1 MKLRLFN
8 PGCELEVANG
18 SPFFQLPKNPAMIED
33 DLSVLPMFFSNNG
46 DYIIVNQIPNE
57 DFISFWRNYYNVC
70 FIKSDS
76 RLPLSDV
83 SFDGFEPWGHSPRAW
98 HIAERFK
105 SMFPANYGFGFKPSQ
120 KMLFNRKTSTEL
132 FRLFVEKSNHLDIYP
147 TEQQAPF
154 VTNDAK
160 RAIEYFNY
168 ATNRFGGV
176 VFKALYGSSGRGVR
190 IFRRND
196 LSSNIL
202 QWTNFVIKSQ
212 GGVACEPLFNKVR
225 DFSAHFDI
233 VGHNP
238 VFRGF
243 SRFETTESGFYR
255 YSKVKK
261 YDEVEFFDLSVAEN
275 FVNILKRCLAHSP
288 YCDIYNGPLGI
299 DCMVYSENE
308 GGLKI
313 NPCVE
318 VNCRYSMGRLAMDVS
333 HLVADNSIADFYVLQ
348 DTDIEQF
355 AQQKPVFDDG
365 KLVSGFLRMT
375 PSNAQ
380 RFAAGILAKP
390 LNQ

>member
-18 SPFFQLPKNPAMIED
+18 SPFFQLPKHPAMIEE
-33 DLSVLPMFFSNNG
+33 DLSVLPMFFSNDG
-46 DYIIVNQIPNE
+46 DYILVNQIPNE
-57 DFISFWRNYYNVC
+57 VFISFWRNYYNVC

-76 RLPLSDV
+76 RLTSSDV
-83 SFDGFEPWGHSPRAW
+83 RFEGFEPWGHSPRAW
-98 HIAERFK
+98 NIAERFK
-105 SMFPANYGFGFKPSQ
+105 SMFPENYGFGFKSPQ

-132 FRLFVEKSNHLDIYP
+132 FDRFIDKAKQSDIYP
-147 TEQQAPF
+147 TEQQSPF

-160 RAIEYFNY
+160 HAIEYFNY

-202 QWTNFVIKSQ
+202 QWTNFVIKTH
-212 GGVACEPLFNKVR
+212 GGVECEPLYHKVR

-233 VGHNP
+233 VGHKP

-255 YSKVKK
+255 SSKVKK
-261 YDEVEFFDLSVAEN
+261 FNDIEFFDASVAEN
-275 FVNILKRCLAHSP
+275 FVNKLKLCLALSP
-288 YCDIYNGPLGI
+288 YCNIYNGPLGI

-318 VNCRYSMGRLAMDVS
+318 VNCRYSMGRLAIEIE
-333 HLVADNSIADFYVLQ
+333 HLVSENSTADFYVLQ
-348 DTDIEQF
+348 DDEIEQF
-355 AQQKPVFDDG
+355 AQQKPVFDG
-365 KLVSGFLRMT
+365 GRLVSGFLRMT
-375 PSNAQ
+375 PDNSQ

-390 LNQ
+390 LN

>member
-18 SPFFQLPKNPAMIED
+18 SPYFQLPKYPAMIED
-33 DLSVLPMFFSNNG
+33 DMSVLPMFFSNDG
-46 DYIIVNQIPNE
+46 DYIVVNHIPNE
-57 DFISFWRNYYNVC
+57 DYISFWRKYYNVC

-76 RLPLSDV
+76 CNNSSDLR
-83 SFDGFEPWGHSPRAW
+83 FDGFEPWGYSPRAW
-98 HIAERFK
+98 NIAARFK
-105 SMFPANYGFGFKPSQ
+105 TFFPDNYRFGFKPAL

-132 FRLFVEKSNHLDIYP
+132 FQQFIDKCNHLDIYP

-154 VTNDAK
+154 VTHDAK

-196 LSSNIL
+196 LSTNIL
-202 QWTNFVIKSQ
+202 QWTDFVIKTH
-212 GGVACEPLFNKVR
+212 GGIECEPLYNKVR
-225 DFSAHFDI
+225 DFSVHFDI
-233 VGHNP
+233 VDHKP
-238 VFRGF
+238 VFCGF

-255 YSKVKK
+255 SSKAKR
-261 YDEVEFFDLSVAEN
+261 YNDIEFFDASVAES
-275 FVNILKRCLAHSP
+275 FVNNMKICLALSP
-288 YCDIYNGPLGI
+288 YCNLYNGPLGI
-299 DCMVYSENE
+299 DCMIYSENE

-318 VNCRYSMGRLAMDVS
+318 VNCRNSMGRLAMDVE
-333 HLVADNSIADFYVLQ
+333 HLVADNSIADFYVLR
-348 DTDIEQF
+348 DAEIEQF
-355 AQQKPVFDDG
+355 AQQKPVFDGD

-375 PSNAQ
+375 PSNTQ

-390 LNQ
+390 LN